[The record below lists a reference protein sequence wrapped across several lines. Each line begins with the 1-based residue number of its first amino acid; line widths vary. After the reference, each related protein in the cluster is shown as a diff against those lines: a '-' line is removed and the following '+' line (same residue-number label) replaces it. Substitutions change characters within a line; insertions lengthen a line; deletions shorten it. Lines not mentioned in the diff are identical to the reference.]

1 MRGVVLGSLLSAI
14 GAAMMALLVAYRQKL
29 EKRKENIRQKEL
41 SNTNIIPYDD
51 FLVRFR
57 NLSKTLKET
66 RGKNQ

>member
-1 MRGVVLGSLLSAI
+1 
-14 GAAMMALLVAYRQKL
+14 MMALLVAYRQKL